1 MLTKT
6 QQDDS
11 TDSINQNVP
20 IKIAGRNIN
29 THNENSKVS
38 EEGRKAA
45 RGVAKRARRL
55 WSLVG
60 RVFFLHDGG

>member
-1 MLTKT
+1 MWDTL
-6 QQDDS
+6 
-11 TDSINQNVP
+11 
-20 IKIAGRNIN
+20 IN

-60 RVFFLHDGG
+60 AVFFH

>member
-1 MLTKT
+1 MEVLTRT
-6 QQDDS
+6 QEVDS

-20 IKIAGRNIN
+20 IKTGGRNIN

-60 RVFFLHDGG
+60 RVFFH

>member
-1 MLTKT
+1 MLTRT
-6 QQDDS
+6 REVES
-11 TDSINQNVP
+11 TDSINQNVV
-20 IKIAGRNIN
+20 IQISGQNIN

-60 RVFFLHDGG
+60 AVFFH